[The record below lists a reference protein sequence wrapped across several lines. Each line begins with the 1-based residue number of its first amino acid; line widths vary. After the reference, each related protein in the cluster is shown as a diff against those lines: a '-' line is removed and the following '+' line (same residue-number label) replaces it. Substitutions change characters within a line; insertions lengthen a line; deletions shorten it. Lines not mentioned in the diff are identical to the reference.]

1 MWPWPDPRSRWRR
14 SRGFWSSKN
23 CRKLHFSRSISSAI
37 SAWSLTVIVDHD
49 SMGPVLQL
57 RRAWFSN
64 FLNKGIMWVQTSRNV
79 DITLI
84 SNGHISVL
92 LEATV
97 TWSVYVLYMLM
108 WPWPDPRSRSLTSSI
123 FANCILAWSSKLM
136 VDYDSM
142 GLVHSYSKPNVRIS
156 PPVGGYMTSKFVK
169 CWYHRNPLGFV
180 SALAAA
186 RSLWLWLQVGRNKL
200 YTLVMMTVSPLVGLF
215 YRHPLALC
223 NRADHYIF
231 ALWFLS
237 SIYLSIFFF
246 FPRLISAATAWMSTI
261 LLHMAWP

>member
-23 CRKLHFSRSISSAI
+23 CRKLHFFRSISAI

-49 SMGPVLQL
+49 SMGPGLQL
-57 RRAWFSN
+57 GRAWFSN
-64 FLNKGIMWVQTSRNV
+64 FLNKGIMWVQTSQNV

-92 LEATV
+92 LGATV

-108 WPWPDPRSRSLTSSI
+108 WPWPDPKVTVTDFLNF

-142 GLVHSYSKPNVRIS
+142 SLVYSYSKPNFWIS
-156 PPVGGYMTSKFVK
+156 PPVGGHMTSKFVK

-186 RSLWLWLQVGRNKL
+186 RSLWLWLQVCRNTP
-200 YTLVMMTVSPLVGLF
+200 YTLMTISPLVGLF
-215 YRHPLALC
+215 YGRPLALC
-223 NRADHYIF
+223 NRAEHYIF

-237 SIYLSIFFF
+237 SIYLSSF
-246 FPRLISAATAWMSTI
+246 FPRLISAATDWMSTI